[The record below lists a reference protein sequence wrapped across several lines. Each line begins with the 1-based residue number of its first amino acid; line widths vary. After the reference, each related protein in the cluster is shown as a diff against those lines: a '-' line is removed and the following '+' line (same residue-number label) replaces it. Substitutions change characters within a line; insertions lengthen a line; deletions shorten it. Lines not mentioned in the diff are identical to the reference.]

1 MRILMKTLFYSYKEK
16 SMIDEL
22 NQKIECIKNEMDI
35 RLESLVASVYQHHD
49 KCKNKL
55 NAFKID
61 LEK

>member
-1 MRILMKTLFYSYKEK
+1 
-16 SMIDEL
+16 MIDEL
-22 NQKIECIKNEMDI
+22 NQKIECIQNEMDI

-55 NAFKID
+55 NAFKND